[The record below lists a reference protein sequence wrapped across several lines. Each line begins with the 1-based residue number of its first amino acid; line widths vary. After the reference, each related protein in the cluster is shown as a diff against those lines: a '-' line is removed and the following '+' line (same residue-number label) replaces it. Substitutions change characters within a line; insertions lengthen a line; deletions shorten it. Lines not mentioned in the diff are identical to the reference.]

1 MDVKMNAPHLL
12 KKQLRRIRSGTV
24 ALSTVTDPYQPLERK
39 YELTRKCL
47 EVLLEKQLEVNVLTR
62 SSLCLRDIDLFEQ
75 FESIRVG
82 FSIPT
87 QDERI
92 RKIFEPHSPSIE
104 SRIRALAAL
113 HQKHVRTYAFV
124 GPMLPLDPKQLV
136 ALLSGVI
143 DEALVD
149 RMNYP
154 NKVKAIYRR
163 NGLEAFLEDDYFFVT
178 GEELREGFEKNG
190 IEVSMIC

>member
-1 MDVKMNAPHLL
+1 
-12 KKQLRRIRSGTV
+12 
-24 ALSTVTDPYQPLERK
+24 
-39 YELTRKCL
+39 
-47 EVLLEKQLEVNVLTR
+47 
-62 SSLCLRDIDLFEQ
+62 
-75 FESIRVG
+75 
-82 FSIPT
+82 
-87 QDERI
+87 
-92 RKIFEPHSPSIE
+92 
-104 SRIRALAAL
+104 
-113 HQKHVRTYAFV
+113 
-124 GPMLPLDPKQLV
+124 MLPLDPKQLV